1 MATIQTVPNQW
12 VIKVVKDSIGE
23 DTTYMRTKI
32 SSLEK
37 SAKDLKAGAFKLWVY
52 FSKNQDNYTFALSPT
67 HIQESFGMNKKQ
79 YDNARQELIE
89 KGYLIRQR
97 GNYYIFCETPI
108 VIDEEELR
116 ERNREES
123 RRLEEER
130 QLKQFIKDI
139 KNS

>member
-12 VIKVVKDSIGE
+12 VIKVVKDSIDE

-37 SAKDLKAGAFKLWVY
+37 SAKDLKAGAFKLWIY

-89 KGYLIRQR
+89 KGYLVRER
-97 GNYYIFCETPI
+97 GNYYIFRETPI
-108 VIDEEELR
+108 KIDEEKLKEK
-116 ERNREES
+116 NRH
-123 RRLEEER
+123 LEEEKR
-130 QLKQFIKDI
+130 LEQFIKEI
-139 KNS
+139 KKS